1 MSMTDP
7 IADMLTRIRN
17 AGSAKH
23 QKLDMPLSKVKL
35 AIADVL
41 KSTGYIKN
49 FKVIEDDTQ
58 GVLRVYMKFDAEGA
72 PVIHEITR
80 VSKPGRRHYVGHD
93 EVPTVKSGLGCAIL
107 TTCKGVVSDAQA
119 REAGVGGEVVCT
131 IW

>member
-17 AGSAKH
+17 AGIAKH
-23 QKLDMPLSKVKL
+23 QKVDMPLSKIKL
-35 AIADVL
+35 AIANVL
-41 KSTGYIKN
+41 KECGYIKN
-49 FKVIEDDTQ
+49 LKIIEDDNQ
-58 GVLRVYMKFDAEGA
+58 GILRVYMKFDAAGA

-80 VSKPGRRHYVGHD
+80 VSKPGRRQYVGHD
-93 EVPTVKSGLGCAIL
+93 EVPTVKNGLGCAIL
-107 TTCKGVVSDAQA
+107 TTCRGVVSDAQA